1 LPNRQN
7 PKAAR
12 RKRRDEV
19 AGRRLGPL
27 RPGRCAT
34 RGRAAGSGTA
44 GRLGVMGVT
53 WAFLQDCTLSEAEAG
68 WVEAAGAQRPEPFAR
83 PLDLRPE
90 VVARERD
97 VLPLHRRDVHE
108 QLVAELDTLA
118 ADIVRSSRRRSRSC
132 ARACRRPGPQIRLG
146 LGDQRSTASSP
157 CSPARRC
164 PLSVQSCRDSHATP
178 LSGIDRRC
186 VWPASSFAWTPRP
199 RGHAQLRQH
208 AATMARPSSW
218 TRPRGPERYRTCRR
232 VALTVLRAA
241 PADPFC

>member
-1 LPNRQN
+1 MVSAPRPRTISPDDISHQTRIADALLTL
-7 PKAAR
+7 KAQ
-12 RKRRDEV
+12 
-19 AGRRLGPL
+19 L
-27 RPGRCAT
+27 
-34 RGRAAGSGTA
+34 
-44 GRLGVMGVT
+44 GVT
-53 WAFLQDCTLSEAEAG
+53 WEFLQDCTLSEAEAG

-90 VVARERD
+90 VVASERD

-118 ADIVRSSRRRSRSC
+118 ADVVNGAGKVGSRRQGRKGASRGGRPSIARSSRRRSRSC

-178 LSGIDRRC
+178 NGT
-186 VWPASSFAWTPRP
+186 VPPRP
-199 RGHAQLRQH
+199 
-208 AATMARPSSW
+208 PCNSS
-218 TRPRGPERYRTCRR
+218 
-232 VALTVLRAA
+232 
-241 PADPFC
+241 